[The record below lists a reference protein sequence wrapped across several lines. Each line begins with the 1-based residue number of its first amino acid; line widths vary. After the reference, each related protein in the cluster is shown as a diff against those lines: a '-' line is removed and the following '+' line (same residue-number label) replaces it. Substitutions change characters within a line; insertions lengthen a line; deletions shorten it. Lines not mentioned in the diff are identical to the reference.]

1 MRVTCH
7 LGVDQDFYHHSHL
20 HTGLALLAEEGAL
33 DLHFRPPPKAKT
45 FYSLGGWTMLH
56 VEVPHKPLRRIA
68 VDTVDRSDEFSLP
81 LAQDAD
87 VYLKRSFHPPDLS
100 CLPADLQAKVIP
112 YGLNYACRSPRQT
125 HRVLRATASSL
136 LGAASR
142 ALISGAASRDAL
154 WHRIRQFQ
162 VIPPWSFFELPPD
175 RPAETVILFQTRLWD
190 PAIVFPDNGELVNR
204 NRIDLIRALRRE
216 FPRQFRGGLAPE
228 PYAKKHFPD
237 LLATEAFRH
246 HEFIEFG
253 KRFAIGIYT
262 RGLHHSDAFKLPEYL
277 ASSKAILA
285 EPFRNTLP
293 SPLVAG
299 QHYLAFD
306 DTASCLAHCENL
318 LRDHEA
324 LRALRHQTWQ
334 YYLSQVRP
342 QVHIADCLRRALNS
356 AENQAILV
364 Q

>member
-20 HTGLALLAEEGAL
+20 HTGLALLADEGAL
-33 DLHFRPPPKAKT
+33 DLHFQPPPHSKPE
-45 FYSLGGWTMLH
+45 YSLGGWTMLY
-56 VEVPHKPLRRIA
+56 VEAPQQPLRRIA
-68 VDTVDRSDEFSLP
+68 IDTVDRSDEFSLP
-81 LAQDAD
+81 LAEDAD
-87 VYLKRSFHPPDLS
+87 VYLKRSFHPPDLAS
-100 CLPADLQAKVIP
+100 LPPALHRKVIP
-112 YGLNYACRSPRQT
+112 YGLNYACRSPQQT
-125 HRVLRATASSL
+125 RRVLRATATAL
-136 LGAASR
+136 LGAAARALLSGAASR
-142 ALISGAASRDAL
+142 AAL

-162 VIPPWSFFELPPD
+162 VIPPWSFFELPPE

-190 PAIVFPDNGELVNR
+190 PAVVFPDNGELVNR
-204 NRIDLIRALRRE
+204 DRVELLRALRRE
-216 FPRQFRGGLAPE
+216 FPRHFRGGLAPE

-293 SPLVAG
+293 QPLVADR
-299 QHYLAFD
+299 HYLAFQ
-306 DTASCLAHCENL
+306 DTASCLAHCETLIRNP
-318 LRDHEA
+318 EA

-334 YYLSQVRP
+334 YYISQVRP
-342 QVHIADCLRRALNS
+342 QMHIADCLRRALS
-356 AENQAILV
+356 AAESPAGPAQ
-364 Q
+364 